1 MLFDSYDDQVDML
14 LIEEAHH
21 VCSSIK
27 KTYFARALDFNIW
40 RTDFIY
46 CRVQIMYCAVY
57 A

>member
-1 MLFDSYDDQVDML
+1 MLFDSYDDQVNML

-21 VCSSIK
+21 VCSSK
-27 KTYFARALDFNIW
+27 KKNILYFNIW